1 MASFSLPAIHDNP
14 DGGWG
19 PSSSN
24 QPDQF
29 KFKDIPYAPYS
40 KSDKLGRFADW
51 NDSQAS
57 GDNRPSNQGGGGG
70 GGNQNQ
76 GGGGQGGRGGA
87 GGRRGRDGGQA
98 FGSGTAS
105 AFAYFHVED
114 ESSFSLVDNKAAP
127 PRRGG
132 GFGARGGRG
141 GARGTYNN
149 NRGGYNNNRGGR
161 GGFNPRGGNN
171 QRGGR
176 RGWRDWEKNNRTR
189 ESSVVIS
196 PSWSMLEEIE
206 FHRLAKL
213 RLEVDEPVDL
223 ESYGRLFPY
232 DKSYDRITTKTEK
245 PLQLVDRIRY
255 NTTTSDDPVIQEL
268 ASKSTATVYATDTIL
283 SVLMCAPRSVYPWD
297 IVILRDGPNL
307 FFDKRDGG
315 PFDTVTVNE
324 NAADPPTDPAPPNP
338 NAPPG
343 ADGKP
348 VAAEA
353 PSINSATSL
362 SLEAT
367 YINQNFGFQSVV
379 EGSGVDLGSPN
390 PFYGPE
396 ETEPLA
402 SCGYRYRVFDLGVT
416 EDEDI
421 KICVRTEVDAYAPSS
436 ATSTPA
442 KDGAAVNAGQGL
454 VTIKALNEFDSRA
467 QGAGGAPDW
476 RAKLDSQRGAVVA
489 TEMKNN
495 SCKLAKWTVQSVL
508 AGAEAM
514 KIGYISRLAPR
525 DNTRHVILS
534 TASVR
539 PTDFAAQLNV
549 SLANGWGIVRTVTDL
564 CLKMPEGKY
573 VLVKDPNKPVIRLY
587 AVPMGAFTGEDDDG
601 EGFDEEGEM

>member
-1 MASFSLPAIHDNP
+1 MPSFSLPPINDNP

-19 PSSSN
+19 PSTSN
-24 QPDQF
+24 LPDQF

-51 NDSQAS
+51 NDLS
-57 GDNRPSNQGGGGG
+57 GDNRQTAVGLPST
-70 GGNQNQ
+70 QNHR
-76 GGGGQGGRGGA
+76 GGGRGGGR
-87 GGRRGRDGGQA
+87 GGRENQA

-114 ESSFSLVDNKAAP
+114 ESSFSLVDNKAVP

-132 GFGARGGRG
+132 AFARGRGNARGGGYAQRG
-141 GARGTYNN
+141 AQ
-149 NRGGYNNNRGGR
+149 RGGR
-161 GGFNPRGGNN
+161 GGFNAGRGGG

-176 RGWRDWEKNNRTR
+176 RGGWRDWEKNNRTR
-189 ESSVVIS
+189 ESSVAIS
-196 PSWSMLEEIE
+196 PQWQMHEEIE

-213 RLEVDEPVDL
+213 RLEVDEPEDL
-223 ESYGRLFPY
+223 DTYGRLFAY

-245 PLQLVDRIRY
+245 PLQLVDRIKY
-255 NTTTSDDPVIQEL
+255 NTTTSDDPVIQQL
-268 ASKSTATVYATDTIL
+268 AANGTATVYTTDVIL

-297 IVILRDGPNL
+297 IVIIREGNSLY
-307 FFDKRDGG
+307 FDKRDGG

-324 NAADPPTDPAPPNP
+324 NAADPPQDPTPPNP
-338 NAPPG
+338 NNPLEKSAVPE
-343 ADGKP
+343 
-348 VAAEA
+348 V
-353 PSINSATSL
+353 PSINAATSL

-379 EGSGVDLGSPN
+379 ENPPPPAVDFAHPN

-396 ETEPLA
+396 ETDPLA
-402 SCGYRYRVFDLGVT
+402 SCGYRYRVFDLGIT

-421 KICVRTEVDAYAPSS
+421 KICVRTEVDAY
-436 ATSTPA
+436 TP
-442 KDGAAVNAGQGL
+442 GQGNPKEGKGL
-454 VTIKALNEFDSRA
+454 VTIRALNEFDPRA

-476 RAKLDSQRGAVVA
+476 RSKLDSQRGAVVA

-508 AGAEAM
+508 AGADLM
-514 KIGYISRLAPR
+514 KIGYISRANPR

-534 TASVR
+534 TASMR

-549 SLANGWGIVRTVTDL
+549 SLANGWGIVRTVTDM
-564 CLKMPEGKY
+564 CMKMPEGKY

-587 AVPMGAFTGEDDDG
+587 SVPMSAFTVEDDEDG
-601 EGFDEEGEM
+601 EGYDEDPESI

>member
-1 MASFSLPAIHDNP
+1 MPSFTLPPIHDNP

-19 PSSSN
+19 PSTSN
-24 QPDQF
+24 LPQQF

-51 NDSQAS
+51 NEGQTDSRQAAI
-57 GDNRPSNQGGGGG
+57 GLPQTQGA
-70 GGNQNQ
+70 
-76 GGGGQGGRGGA
+76 RTGA
-87 GGRRGRDGGQA
+87 NVRRREGAQA

-114 ESSFSLVDNKAAP
+114 EASFSLVDNKATQ
-127 PRRGG
+127 PRRTGGG
-132 GFGARGGRG
+132 GFTRGRTPARGSATASRGTTRGRG
-141 GARGTYNN
+141 GAAARTAASA
-149 NRGGYNNNRGGR
+149 
-161 GGFNPRGGNN
+161 
-171 QRGGR
+171 RGGR
-176 RGWRDWEKNNRTR
+176 RGWRDWDKGNRTR

-196 PSWSMLEEIE
+196 PQWSVLEEIE

-213 RLEVDEPVDL
+213 RLDVDEPEDID
-223 ESYGRLFPY
+223 SYGRLFPY

-245 PLQLVDRIRY
+245 PLQLVDRIKY
-255 NTTTSDDPVIQEL
+255 NPTTSDDPVIQQL
-268 ASKSTATVYATDTIL
+268 ASKNTATVYTTDVIL

-297 IVILRDGPNL
+297 IVIIREGNSL

-324 NAADPPTDPAPPNP
+324 NAADPPQDPPPPNP
-338 NAPPG
+338 NNP
-343 ADGKP
+343 ADKSAIEP
-348 VAAEA
+348 

-367 YINQNFGFQSVV
+367 YINQNFGFQAVV
-379 EGSGVDLGSPN
+379 ENPPPPAVDFSHPN
-390 PFYGPE
+390 PFYNPD

-402 SCGYRYRVFDLGVT
+402 SCGYRYRLFDLGIT

-421 KICVRTEVDAYAPSS
+421 KVCVRTEVDAYAV
-436 ATSTPA
+436 
-442 KDGAAVNAGQGL
+442 GAGEPREGQGL
-454 VTIKALNEFDSRA
+454 VTIRALNEFDPRA

-476 RAKLDSQRGAVVA
+476 RVKLDSQRGAVVA

-508 AGAEAM
+508 AGADLM
-514 KIGYISRLAPR
+514 KIGYISRVNPR

-534 TASVR
+534 TASMR
-539 PTDFAAQLNV
+539 PTEFAAQLNV

-564 CLKMPEGKY
+564 CMKMPEGKY
-573 VLVKDPNKPVIRLY
+573 VLVKDPNKVKTI
-587 AVPMGAFTGEDDDG
+587 
-601 EGFDEEGEM
+601 

>member
-1 MASFSLPAIHDNP
+1 MPSFSLPPINDNP

-24 QPDQF
+24 LPERF
-29 KFKDIPYAPYS
+29 KFTDIPYAPYS

-51 NDSQAS
+51 NETTT
-57 GDNRPSNQGGGGG
+57 DNRQTAVGAPSA
-70 GGNQNQ
+70 QNT
-76 GGGGQGGRGGA
+76 RA
-87 GGRRGRDGGQA
+87 GGRRRDGAQA

-132 GFGARGGRG
+132 AFMRGRGNTRGGATYNTRGGAQRGGRG
-141 GARGTYNN
+141 GVTA
-149 NRGGYNNNRGGR
+149 NRTA
-161 GGFNPRGGNN
+161 

-176 RGWRDWEKNNRTR
+176 RGWRDWDKNTRTR

-196 PSWSMLEEIE
+196 PSWSMIEEIE
-206 FHRLAKL
+206 FNRLGKL
-213 RLEVDEPVDL
+213 RLDVDEPEDL
-223 ESYGRLFPY
+223 DSYGRLFAY
-232 DKSYDRITTKTEK
+232 DKSYDRVTTKTER
-245 PLQLVDRIRY
+245 PLQLVDRIKY
-255 NTTTSDDPVIQEL
+255 NTTTTEDPVIQQL
-268 ASKSTATVYATDTIL
+268 ASKNTATVYVTDVIL

-297 IVILRDGPNL
+297 IVIVREGNSL

-324 NAADPPTDPAPPNP
+324 NASDPPQDPPPPNP
-338 NAPPG
+338 NNPNEKAQ
-343 ADGKP
+343 
-348 VAAEA
+348 EA

-367 YINQNFGFQSVV
+367 YINQNFGSQSVI
-379 EGSGVDLGSPN
+379 ENPPPPAVDFAHPN
-390 PFYGPE
+390 PFYGPD

-402 SCGYRYRVFDLGVT
+402 SCGYRYRVFDMSVT
-416 EDEDI
+416 EDEDVR
-421 KICVRTEVDAYAPSS
+421 ICVRTEVDAY
-436 ATSTPA
+436 TP
-442 KDGAAVNAGQGL
+442 GSGNPREGNGL
-454 VTIKALNEFDSRA
+454 VTIRALNEFDPRA

-476 RAKLDSQRGAVVA
+476 RTKLDSQRGAVVA

-508 AGAEAM
+508 AGAELM
-514 KIGYISRLAPR
+514 KIGYISRANPR

-534 TASVR
+534 ATSVR

-564 CLKMPEGKY
+564 CMKLPEGKY
-573 VLVKDPNKPVIRLY
+573 VLVKDPNRPVIRLY
-587 AVPMGAFTGEDDDG
+587 STPPGTFTGEDEDG
-601 EGFDEEGEM
+601 DGFDEEQVDSAA